1 MYLRSFLTI
10 LVLFS
15 CNLIALAQSK
25 NTPQVEI
32 NNLQLTYKYFNEIA
46 PTIENKSNRKIYSFN
61 VGWGLQL
68 LRFNET
74 TRQWEKGRLGFRC
87 GLTGLNAA
95 TESRHPINPG
105 EKLSLPVNWQLTRG
119 WDEKKDERA
128 FLLADGN

>member
-1 MYLRSFLTI
+1 M
-10 LVLFS
+10 
-15 CNLIALAQSK
+15 
-25 NTPQVEI
+25 
-32 NNLQLTYKYFNEIA
+32 
-46 PTIENKSNRKIYSFN
+46 
-61 VGWGLQL
+61 